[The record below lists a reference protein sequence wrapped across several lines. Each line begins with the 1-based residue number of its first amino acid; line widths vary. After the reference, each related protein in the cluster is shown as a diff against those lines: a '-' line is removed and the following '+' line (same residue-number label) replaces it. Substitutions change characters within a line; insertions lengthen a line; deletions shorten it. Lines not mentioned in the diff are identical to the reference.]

1 MRVMPVLLVGATL
14 LLAAGC
20 ASSDR
25 KLTAK
30 DIAGAVVLE
39 TYSVDLGW
47 NYQLKG
53 MYIDGDGGVWAYEQ
67 HGTPWYKEKLKASEL
82 SERDMLT
89 KHKGARRIGTVDQTR
104 LIEMA
109 EQIPAAGRGNIARA
123 HPELEGN
130 GSLDVAYTLD
140 RDSHTYTEIILSGTG
155 DLAATNS
162 SGEARAL
169 VDYLR
174 EVAAAVGYAG
184 Q

>member
-1 MRVMPVLLVGATL
+1 MRAMRVLLVGAAVVL
-14 LLAAGC
+14 AGC
-20 ASSDR
+20 ASTEK

-67 HGTPWYKEKLKASEL
+67 HGTPWYKEKLKSYEL

-89 KHKGARRIGTVDQTR
+89 KHKGARRIGTVDQDR
-104 LIEMA
+104 LLEMA
-109 EQIPAAGRGNIARA
+109 EQIPAAGRGRITRA

-130 GSLDVAYTLD
+130 GSLDVAFTLD

-174 EVAAAVGYAG
+174 EVAEAVGYPR
-184 Q
+184 

>member
-1 MRVMPVLLVGATL
+1 MRAMRVLLVGAAVVL
-14 LLAAGC
+14 AGC
-20 ASSDR
+20 ASTER

-67 HGTPWYKEKLKASEL
+67 HGTPWYKEKLKSYEL

-89 KHKGARRIGTVDQTR
+89 KHKGARRIGTVDQDR
-104 LIEMA
+104 LLEMA
-109 EQIPAAGRGNIARA
+109 EQIPAAGRGRITRA

-130 GSLDVAYTLD
+130 GSLDVAFTLD

-174 EVAAAVGYAG
+174 EVAEAVGYPR
-184 Q
+184 

>member
-1 MRVMPVLLVGATL
+1 MRAMWVLLVGVAL
-14 LLAAGC
+14 VLAGC
-20 ASSDR
+20 SSADK

-67 HGTPWYKEKLKASEL
+67 HGTPWYKEKLKSYEL

-104 LIEMA
+104 LLEMA
-109 EQIPAAGRGNIARA
+109 EQIPAAGRGRITRA

-130 GSLDVAYTLD
+130 GSLDVAFTLD

-174 EVAAAVGYAG
+174 EVAEAVGYAR
-184 Q
+184 

>member
-1 MRVMPVLLVGATL
+1 MRAMRVLLVGAAVVL
-14 LLAAGC
+14 AGC
-20 ASSDR
+20 ASTER

-67 HGTPWYKEKLKASEL
+67 HGTPWYKEKLKSYEL

-89 KHKGARRIGTVDQTR
+89 KHKGARRIGTVDQDR
-104 LIEMA
+104 LLEMA
-109 EQIPAAGRGNIARA
+109 EQIPAAGRGRITRA

-130 GSLDVAYTLD
+130 GSLDVAFTLD

-174 EVAAAVGYAG
+174 EVEAAVGYS

>member
-1 MRVMPVLLVGATL
+1 MRAMRVLLVGAAVVL
-14 LLAAGC
+14 AGC
-20 ASSDR
+20 ASTEK

-67 HGTPWYKEKLKASEL
+67 HGTPWYKEKLKSYEL

-89 KHKGARRIGTVDQTR
+89 KHKGARRIGTVDQDR
-104 LIEMA
+104 LLEMA
-109 EQIPAAGRGNIARA
+109 EQIPAAGRGRITRA

-130 GSLDVAYTLD
+130 GSLDVAFTLD

-174 EVAAAVGYAG
+174 EVAAAVGYTP
-184 Q
+184 

>member
-1 MRVMPVLLVGATL
+1 MTRWVLGGLV

-20 ASSDR
+20 STTE
-25 KLTAK
+25 KKVTAA
-30 DIAGAVVLE
+30 DLAGAVVLE

-47 NYQLKG
+47 NYELKG

-67 HGTPWYKEKLKASEL
+67 HGTPWYPEKLKSYEL

-104 LIEMA
+104 LLDVA
-109 EQIPAAGRGNIARA
+109 QQIPAAGRGRITRT

-130 GSLDVAYTLD
+130 GRIDAAYTLD
-140 RDSHTYTEIILSGTG
+140 RDTRTYTEIILSGSG
-155 DLAATNS
+155 DLSATNS
-162 SGEARAL
+162 SGESRAL
-169 VDYLR
+169 IDYLR
-174 EVAAAVGYAG
+174 EVEAAVGYPG

>member
-1 MRVMPVLLVGATL
+1 MPMRGVALAALALV
-14 LLAAGC
+14 AGC
-20 ASSDR
+20 ASADK
-25 KLTAK
+25 KLTAR

-39 TYSVDLGW
+39 SYTVDLGW

-53 MYIDGDGGVWAYEQ
+53 IYIDGDGGVWAYEQ
-67 HGTPWYKEKLKASEL
+67 RGTPWYPEKLKSNEL

-89 KHKGARRIGTVDQTR
+89 KHKGARRIGTVDHTR

-109 EQIPAAGRGNIARA
+109 EQIPAAGRGRITRA
-123 HPELEGN
+123 HPELEGS
-130 GSLDVAYTLD
+130 GRIDAAYTLD
-140 RDSHTYTEIILSGTG
+140 RSSRTYTEIVLGGGG
-155 DLAATNS
+155 DLEATNS

-174 EVAAAVGYAG
+174 EVEAAVGYPG

>member
-1 MRVMPVLLVGATL
+1 MRAMRVLLVGAAVVL
-14 LLAAGC
+14 AGC
-20 ASSDR
+20 ASTEK

-67 HGTPWYKEKLKASEL
+67 HGTPWYKEKLKSYEL

-89 KHKGARRIGTVDQTR
+89 KHKGARRIGTVDQDR
-104 LIEMA
+104 LLEMA
-109 EQIPAAGRGNIARA
+109 EQIPAAGRGRITRA

-130 GSLDVAYTLD
+130 GSLDVAFTLD

-174 EVAAAVGYAG
+174 EVEAAVGYS